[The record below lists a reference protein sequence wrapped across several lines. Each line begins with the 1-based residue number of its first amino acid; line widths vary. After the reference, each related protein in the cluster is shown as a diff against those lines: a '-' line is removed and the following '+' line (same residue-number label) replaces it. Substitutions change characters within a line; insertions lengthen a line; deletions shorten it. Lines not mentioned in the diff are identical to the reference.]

1 VLFECASNKEATI
14 SEVLVRENGRVDWN
28 VTFVR
33 NFNDWE
39 LDDVVSF
46 LHLLH
51 SNFPFW
57 EVDDGLRWNL
67 RKNGIFD
74 VHSFYDA
81 LQDSPNV
88 AFPWRSIW
96 RTKAPRRVCFF
107 VWTAPWNR
115 ILTCDNLVKREY
127 TLTSWCCM
135 CC

>member
-1 VLFECASNKEATI
+1 MTLKEFFPVLFECASNKEATI

-33 NFNDWE
+33 NFNNWE

-88 AFPWRSIW
+88 ASLGGVFGEPKLLVGFVSLSG
-96 RTKAPRRVCFF
+96 RRLGIGF
-107 VWTAPWNR
+107 
-115 ILTCDNLVKREY
+115 
-127 TLTSWCCM
+127 
-135 CC
+135 